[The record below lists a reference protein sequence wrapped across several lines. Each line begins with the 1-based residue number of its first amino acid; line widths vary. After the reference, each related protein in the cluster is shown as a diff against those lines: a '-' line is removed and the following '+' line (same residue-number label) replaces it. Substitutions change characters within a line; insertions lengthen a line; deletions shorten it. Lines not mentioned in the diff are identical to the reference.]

1 MWTFDMNKLINFL
14 LNKNQ
19 ILALISV
26 LGFLIFAGYLMIDL
40 NGYSGLFITIHNAI
54 IFLFIFFMTVLI
66 FLDKEEAKNL
76 WIIVGIGFLVGF
88 WGIL

>member
-1 MWTFDMNKLINFL
+1 MKNIINLLFNKDLIL
-14 LNKNQ
+14 V
-19 ILALISV
+19 LISI
-26 LGFLIFAGYLMIDL
+26 LGLLIFVGSLMIHF

-54 IFLFIFFMTVLI
+54 IFLFIFFMAVLI

>member
-1 MWTFDMNKLINFL
+1 M
-14 LNKNQ
+14 
-19 ILALISV
+19 ALISV
-26 LGFLIFAGYLMIDL
+26 LGLLIFSGSLMIYF
-40 NGYSGLFITIHNAI
+40 NGYSGLFRAIHNAI
-54 IFLFIFFMTVLI
+54 IFLFIFFMAVLI

>member
-1 MWTFDMNKLINFL
+1 MNKIIKFL
-14 LNKNQ
+14 LNKNR

-26 LGFLIFAGYLMIDL
+26 FGLLIFTGSLIIYYY
-40 NGYSGLFITIHNAI
+40 GYSGLFRTIHNAI
-54 IFLFIFFMTVLI
+54 IFLFIFFMAVLI

>member
-26 LGFLIFAGYLMIDL
+26 LGFLIFAGYLMIDF

-54 IFLFIFFMTVLI
+54 IFLFLFFMAVLI

-88 WGIL
+88 WGFL

>member
-1 MWTFDMNKLINFL
+1 MNKIIKFL

-26 LGFLIFAGYLMIDL
+26 LGLLIFAGSLMIHF
-40 NGYSGLFITIHNAI
+40 NGYSGLFKTIHNAI
-54 IFLFIFFMTVLI
+54 I

>member
-1 MWTFDMNKLINFL
+1 MKNIINLLFNKDLIL
-14 LNKNQ
+14 V
-19 ILALISV
+19 LISI
-26 LGFLIFAGYLMIDL
+26 LGLLIFVGSLMIHF
-40 NGYSGLFITIHNAI
+40 NGYSGLFKTIHNAI
-54 IFLFIFFMTVLI
+54 IFLFIFFMAVLI

>member
-1 MWTFDMNKLINFL
+1 MNKIIKFL

-26 LGFLIFAGYLMIDL
+26 LGLLIFAGSLMIHF
-40 NGYSGLFITIHNAI
+40 NGYSGLFKTIHNAI
-54 IFLFIFFMTVLI
+54 IFLFIFFMAVLI

>member
-1 MWTFDMNKLINFL
+1 MWTFDMNKIINFL
-14 LNKNQ
+14 LNKKQ
-19 ILALISV
+19 ILALISA
-26 LGFLIFAGYLMIDL
+26 LGFLIFAGSLLIYF
-40 NGYSGLFITIHNAI
+40 NGYTGLFRTIHNAI
-54 IFLFIFFMTVLI
+54 IFLFLFFMAVLI